1 MVIMVIV
8 PGNMSSQPRPTC
20 ETSFPSVPGGK
31 TLLVH
36 GPALPEE
43 SVPVPEG
50 AVDPLGLLVHLP
62 GGLHESEEE
71 ALPQLQLLLRVDDGH
86 VALLGRIVPQVRVG
100 RACFLLGAL
109 VQ

>member
-8 PGNMSSQPRPTC
+8 PGNMSSQPRSTC
-20 ETSFPSVPGGK
+20 ETSFPSLPGGK

-43 SVPVPEG
+43 SVSVPEG
-50 AVDPLGLLVHLP
+50 ALDPLGLLVHLP

-71 ALPQLQLLLRVDDGH
+71 ALPQLQLLLRVNNCH
-86 VALLGRIVPQVRVG
+86 ITLLGRIVPQGRVG
-100 RACFLLGAL
+100 
-109 VQ
+109 

>member
-8 PGNMSSQPRPTC
+8 PSNMSSQSRPTC

-31 TLLVH
+31 TLLLH

-71 ALPQLQLLLRVDDGH
+71 ALPPLQLLLRVNDGH
-86 VALLGRIVPQVRVG
+86 VALLGRIVPQGRVG
-100 RACFLLGAL
+100 
-109 VQ
+109 